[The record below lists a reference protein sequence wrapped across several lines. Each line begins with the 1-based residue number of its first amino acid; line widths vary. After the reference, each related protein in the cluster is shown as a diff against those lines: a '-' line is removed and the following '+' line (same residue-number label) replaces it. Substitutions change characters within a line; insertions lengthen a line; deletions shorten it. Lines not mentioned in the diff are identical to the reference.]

1 MMYIRNIF
9 KYYIQF
15 EDDVIIILGYFG
27 KIKNFIVYNF
37 KKMWF
42 FFCFFGLGFIG
53 VLFKSLDLLK
63 VVEFLLV
70 FFDESLGD
78 LLINDLKK
86 IKGQVKD
93 YCLRFFLF

>member
-1 MMYIRNIF
+1 M
-9 KYYIQF
+9 
-15 EDDVIIILGYFG
+15 V
-27 KIKNFIVYNF
+27 
-37 KKMWF
+37 F

-86 IKGQVKD
+86 IKG
-93 YCLRFFLF
+93 

>member
-1 MMYIRNIF
+1 
-9 KYYIQF
+9 
-15 EDDVIIILGYFG
+15 
-27 KIKNFIVYNF
+27 
-37 KKMWF
+37 MWF

-86 IKGQVKD
+86 IKG
-93 YCLRFFLF
+93 